1 MQEVIFLQGM
11 KIIEDVYDKE
21 FTEKRLDA
29 YRTLLSDIPES
40 LFVDGINK
48 MLRER
53 VYPGIPTPA
62 DIRN

>member
-40 LFVDGINK
+40 LFVDGIC
-48 MLRER
+48 
-53 VYPGIPTPA
+53 
-62 DIRN
+62 